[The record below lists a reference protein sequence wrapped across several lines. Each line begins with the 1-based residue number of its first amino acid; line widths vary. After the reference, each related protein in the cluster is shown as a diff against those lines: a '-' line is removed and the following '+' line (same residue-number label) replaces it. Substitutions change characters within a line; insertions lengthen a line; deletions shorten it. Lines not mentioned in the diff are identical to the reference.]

1 MFVSWYLVVSGLRF
15 LVLSTFKPPASISSC
30 FLACGAGKWRQ
41 TFHSGIWDIL
51 LTLPFLKLLG
61 LIRSSCRNPK
71 SEVFSSNHQPFHS
84 SFKCS
89 LLETFLPTEHPDL
102 GRFSSMNYFR
112 EGFLPFP
119 TCRWFSVLDFI
130 WETLLL
136 PTYSLSN
143 DVVLITA

>member
-1 MFVSWYLVVSGLRF
+1 MIVSWYLVVSGLRF
-15 LVLSTFKPPASISSC
+15 LVLSTFKPSASISSC

-89 LLETFLPTEHPDL
+89 LLETFLPTERPDL

-112 EGFLPFP
+112 EEFLSVSGFFIPFP
-119 TCRWFSVLDFI
+119 
-130 WETLLL
+130 
-136 PTYSLSN
+136 N
-143 DVVLITA
+143 MQVVLCPWLHLRDSVASNVFTF